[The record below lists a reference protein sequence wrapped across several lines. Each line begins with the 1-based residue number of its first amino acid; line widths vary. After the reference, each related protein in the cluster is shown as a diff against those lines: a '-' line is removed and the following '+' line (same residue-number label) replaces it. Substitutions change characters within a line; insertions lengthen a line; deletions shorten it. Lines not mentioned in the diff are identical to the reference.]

1 MYRKEQEMEFI
12 QKKTADDTVE
22 RFLAKAAE
30 AEVSLVWDRYEG
42 QLPECGFCE
51 TGLSCRDCLQGP
63 CISHP
68 FRDSNKL
75 GICGKDKD
83 VLAVQSLLRLVLKG
97 TMVYLTRLSD
107 LMGGIQAGEVKPRNK
122 GKTDQLIKEA
132 QGLFMFGRVQIKK
145 ELPKYLIRSWKET
158 GILPEGAARDLF
170 KASQKLEGGITDIEE
185 MLLWAFKSSLLGWM
199 VSWLQRDLK
208 AAVFGETSDTQ
219 IEVNLGVLRK
229 EIPNLVLYGYLSP
242 ILKRRIAEE
251 AKKNNVHVT
260 GVCTD
265 PFIAP
270 FSFPQVT
277 SYGSQEI
284 PVMTGAVDLIVAGDQ
299 FVDPSIA
306 TVAREWEVPIIST
319 EVLKREQ
326 EIGRF
331 AKQIVENAKKSFD
344 FRRNIPRDIPQT
356 MESAVMGLS
365 HEDINATKIAAAL
378 SKGKLKGV
386 AILSGSNNVKFTQ
399 DQELLTMAQEFLKN
413 DILCLS
419 TGEASTSLAKY
430 GLLNPAWREKNCSKP
445 LSDLLSSLGKEI
457 PSILDFGGGT
467 LDFIFNVVKS
477 GKKEIKDY
485 PIVACFP
492 EANRT
497 SEVTEAMWTV
507 AMGIQTYFWPSLP
520 VTGSVKAME
529 GLTKFCYEKFGSKL
543 NIMTEKKLDARSKA
557 NIILKALRGEEGL
570 KMSGKS
576 WK

>member
-1 MYRKEQEMEFI
+1 MEFI
-12 QKKTADDTVE
+12 QKKTADGTIE
-22 RFLAKAAE
+22 LFLAKASE
-30 AEVSLVWDRYEG
+30 KEISLAWDRYEG

-83 VLAVQSLLRLVLKG
+83 IFAVQSLLRLVLKG
-97 TMVYLTRLSD
+97 TMVYLAHLSD
-107 LMGGIQAGEVKPRNK
+107 LVGGIQAGEVKPKNK

-132 QGLFMFGRVQIKK
+132 QSLLMVGRLQIKK
-145 ELPKYLIRSWKET
+145 ELPRSLVRSWKET
-158 GILPEGAARDLF
+158 GIFPEGATRDLF
-170 KASQKLEGGITDIEE
+170 KASQKLEGGITDVEE
-185 MLLWAFKSSLLGWM
+185 MLLWVFKSSLLGWM
-199 VSWLQRDLK
+199 ASWLKRDLER
-208 AAVFGETSDTQ
+208 AVFGETPRTK

-242 ILKRRIAEE
+242 TLKRKIAEE

-260 GVCTD
+260 GVCTS
-265 PFIAP
+265 PFIPP

-284 PVMTGAVDLIVAGDQ
+284 PIMTGAVDLIVAGDQ
-299 FVDPSIA
+299 FVNPSIA
-306 TVAREWEVPIIST
+306 TVAKEWEVPIISA
-319 EVLKREQ
+319 EVLKREK

-331 AKQIVENAKKSFD
+331 ARQIVESTKKSFD
-344 FRRNIPRDIPQT
+344 FRRNISRDIPDT
-356 MESAVMGLS
+356 TEHAVMGFS
-365 HEDINATKIAAAL
+365 HEETDPTKITAAL
-378 SKGKLKGV
+378 SEGKLKGIV
-386 AILSGSNNVKFTQ
+386 ILSGSNNVKYTQ
-399 DQELLTMAQEFLKN
+399 DLELLTMAQEFLKN

-419 TGEASTSLAKY
+419 SGEASVSLGKY
-430 GLLNPAWREKNCSKP
+430 GFLNPIWREKNCTKP

-457 PSILDFGGGT
+457 PSILDLGGGV
-467 LDFIFNVVKS
+467 LDFLFSVAKS
-477 GKKEIKDY
+477 GKKEIKDC

-497 SEVTEAMWTV
+497 SEVSEAMWTV

-529 GLTKFCYEKFGSKL
+529 VLTKFCYEKFGSKL

-557 NIILKALRGEEGL
+557 NIILKALQGEQGF
-570 KMSGKS
+570 KMSGKP